1 MIYRRGRVCWYRFK
15 WSVKHPDGTREQFL
29 IQRSAKTG
37 NKRKAEDV
45 QEEHRRALRL
55 GEVHPLDPWPKVSA
69 VAPPI
74 IRAFAKEFLRYAK
87 THTKPGTHKFYDDC
101 LERLLAF
108 AAIADSP
115 LNAITGDLA
124 SKYARHRQEV
134 AQNSVVTVNG
144 DLRTLRRILKVA
156 VEWGKLTHAPAIHEL
171 PQPKGRERVIS
182 FTEEALYLA
191 KASENLRDATILAV
205 DTGMRPNSELFPLLW
220 ADVDLTAR
228 PESPHGV
235 IHVRQGKTANAQRSL
250 PLTPRAAEV
259 LQRRKR
265 DAEAKPKKSTFVFP
279 GTGNSGHIISFQHP
293 HEDATADA
301 KLQAFEFYCWRH
313 TFGTRAAQ
321 SGMDRFSLARLMGHS
336 SPAVAARYYIHV
348 TETHVA
354 AGFGKFVE
362 YQTRNVAEGIEA
374 AFKQASAAVQ

>member
-1 MIYRRGRVCWYRFK
+1 VIYRRGRVCWYRFK